1 MSPDDFRRL
10 VSAGL
15 STDQIAIVMEMFAER
30 DEARKAS
37 QRARWRKHQ
46 ENKKN
51 ANVSKRELTIA
62 NVPRGGDARVED
74 KTSNLG
80 IEPQKEERK
89 ETRERASFD
98 SFWAAYPHRV
108 GKADAVKAFDRALRR
123 TDIDTL
129 MAGLHRYVAKTD
141 DRPWCNPATWL
152 NQDRWTDEPASV
164 APVARGSPPRKA
176 PQLADVFA
184 FVARN
189 SHERPTQEND
199 GPRKA
204 LPDLSRAGQG

>member
-74 KTSNLG
+74 KTSTQK
-80 IEPQKEERK
+80 IEPQKK
-89 ETRERASFD
+89 DITPQAALETVLDSERAKAVVD
-98 SFWAAYPHRV
+98 HRQRIRKPLTTHGARLLA
-108 GKADAVKAFDRALRR
+108 GKFGKCADANAAADTMVSNGWQGFEPEWLDR
-123 TDIDTL
+123 
-129 MAGLHRYVAKTD
+129 
-141 DRPWCNPATWL
+141 
-152 NQDRWTDEPASV
+152 QQ
-164 APVARGSPPRKA
+164 ARGSPPPRLDPVTEAANRLMAKMEAADASSAAKIESDYPA
-176 PQLADVFA
+176 PF
-184 FVARN
+184 R
-189 SHERPTQEND
+189 
-199 GPRKA
+199 
-204 LPDLSRAGQG
+204 LSATG